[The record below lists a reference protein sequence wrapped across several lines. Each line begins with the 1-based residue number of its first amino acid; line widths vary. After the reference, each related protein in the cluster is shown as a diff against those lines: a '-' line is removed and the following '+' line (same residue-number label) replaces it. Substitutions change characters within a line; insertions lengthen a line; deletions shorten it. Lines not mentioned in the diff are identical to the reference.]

1 MSLAAPYLLALLPLP
16 LLLRWLL
23 PVKGQNRMAL
33 LVPEH
38 LFPPDAAGGQAWHQG
53 VSVTLVAAWVLLVA
67 ALAGPQVERVASA
80 VPASGRDIIL
90 TLDLSGSM
98 EKEDFLLDGQPV
110 SRLEAVKRTAANF
123 VANRTGDRIGLV
135 IFGARAY
142 VAAPPSFDVAAVA
155 ETIEEAQIGISGRGT
170 AISDGLGLA
179 TRRLL
184 TSDAPSRVIILL
196 SDGVDTSGSVPA
208 ADAARLAAG
217 HGIRI
222 HSIALGPDDLETQP
236 ASRDAVDVATLRAI
250 ADAANGQMFRVRTT
264 GDLDAVAEALDQL
277 EPNPADRPPLRYWQP
292 LWFWPAAV
300 AALLLVLALFRGR
313 PWKT

>member
-23 PVKGQNRMAL
+23 PAKEQDSVAL
-33 LVPEH
+33 VVPEH
-38 LFPPDAAGGQAWHQG
+38 LFPPDTAEAQAWHQG
-53 VSVTLVAAWVLLVA
+53 APLMLAAAWVLLVT
-67 ALAGPQVERVASA
+67 ALAGPQIERMASA

-98 EKEDFLLDGQPV
+98 EQEDFFLDDQPV
-110 SRLEAVKRTAANF
+110 SRLEAVKRTAASF
-123 VANRTGDRIGLV
+123 VASRTGDRIGLV
-135 IFGARAY
+135 IFGARSY
-142 VAAPPSFDVAAVA
+142 VAAPPSFDVASVA
-155 ETIEEAQIGISGRGT
+155 QAIEEAQIGISGHGT

-208 ADAARLAAG
+208 VDAARLAAT

-222 HSIALGPDDLETQP
+222 YTIALGPEDLETQP

-250 ADAANGQMFRVRTT
+250 AEAADGQMFRVRTT
-264 GDLDAVAEALDQL
+264 PDLDAVAEALDRL

-292 LWFWPAAV
+292 LWFWPAAG
-300 AALLLVLALFRGR
+300 AALLLVLALLRGR
-313 PWKT
+313 AWKT

>member
-23 PVKGQNRMAL
+23 PAADQDRVAL
-33 LVPEH
+33 QVPDH
-38 LFPPDAAGGQAWHQG
+38 LFPPDAADAQVWHEG
-53 VSVTLVAAWVLLVA
+53 MPWAAAAAWFLLVV
-67 ALAGPQVERVASA
+67 ALSGPQIERVASA
-80 VPASGRDIIL
+80 VSASGRDIIL

-98 EKEDFLLDGQPV
+98 EKEDFFLDDLPV
-110 SRLEAVKRTAANF
+110 SRLEAVKRTAASF
-123 VANRTGDRIGLV
+123 VASRAGDRIGLV

-142 VAAPPSFDVAAVA
+142 VAAPPSFDVASVA
-155 ETIEEAQIGISGRGT
+155 GAIEEAQIGISGRGT

-208 ADAARLAAG
+208 VDAARLAVT

-222 HSIALGPDDLETQP
+222 HTIALGPEDLETQP
-236 ASRDAVDVATLRAI
+236 TSRDAVDVATLRTI
-250 ADAANGQMFRVRTT
+250 AEAADGQMFRVRNTP
-264 GDLDAVAEALDQL
+264 DLDAVAEALDRL
-277 EPNPADRPPLRYWQP
+277 EPNPAERPPLRYWQP
-292 LWFWPAAV
+292 LWSWPATAS
-300 AALLLVLALFRGR
+300 ALLLVLSLFRGR
-313 PWKT
+313 VWRT

>member
-16 LLLRWLL
+16 LLLRWLC
-23 PVKGQNRMAL
+23 PAADQDRVAL
-33 LVPEH
+33 QVPEH
-38 LFPPDAAGGQAWHQG
+38 LFPPDTAQAQAWHKG
-53 VSVTLVAAWVLLVA
+53 FPLTLAAAWLLLVV
-67 ALAGPQVERVASA
+67 ALSGPQVERMASA

-98 EKEDFLLDGQPV
+98 EKEDFLLDDQPV
-110 SRLEAVKRTAANF
+110 SRLEAVKRTAASF
-123 VANRTGDRIGLV
+123 VASRTGDRIGLV

-142 VAAPPSFDVAAVA
+142 VAAPPSFDVASVA
-155 ETIEEAQIGISGRGT
+155 QAIEEAQIGISGRGT

-184 TSDAPSRVIILL
+184 TSEAPSRVIILL

-208 ADAARLAAG
+208 ADAARLAAS

-222 HSIALGPDDLETQP
+222 YTIALGPEDLETQP

-250 ADAANGQMFRVRTT
+250 AEAADGQMFRVRTT
-264 GDLDAVAEALDQL
+264 PDLDAVAEALDRL

-292 LWFWPAAV
+292 LWFWPGAG
-300 AALLLVLALFRGR
+300 AALLLVLALLRGR
-313 PWKT
+313 AWRT